1 MNLATVIDPHPA
13 EAVAIISRGRTTTY
27 GELREQ
33 VGRLRGGLV
42 RLGVQPGDRVGLV
55 AANNW
60 YFVVGYLATL
70 GVGAVAVPLNPASPA
85 PEIERELDTVGASV
99 VLAGPAGRAAVS
111 GLRRERVPSLRQVV
125 SMEDQPVDGSV
136 TLSDLMGGDPAPIV
150 DRSPGDLAALMF
162 TSGTAGAPKAAML
175 SHRNL
180 LSNIEQCQA
189 FAGRMQGPD
198 DVVLGVLP
206 FSHIFGLNV
215 VLGLSLAAG
224 STVVTIERFD
234 PASAREAIERHGI
247 TIASGP
253 PMMWAAWSSMPDAS
267 PEAFASLRVAVS
279 GAARLDPSTR
289 AAVRT
294 RLGLHLDEGYGL
306 TEASPVVSS
315 GIGVDAPDG
324 SVGVPLPGVN
334 VRLVDAAGHD
344 ALVGDAGEIWVQGPN
359 VFLGYWEAPEA
370 TAAALTDDGWLRT
383 GDIAV
388 VDDRGYLYLVD
399 RIKDL
404 IIVSGFN
411 VYPVEVEEAIA
422 SHPAVAQVAV
432 LGVPHP
438 HTGEAVKAYVVP
450 VAGVPVEEDDII
462 AHVEGLLA
470 RYKCPQKVMFVDTLP
485 QTPAGK
491 ILRRELS

>member
-1 MNLATVIDPHPA
+1 
-13 EAVAIISRGRTTTY
+13 
-27 GELREQ
+27 
-33 VGRLRGGLV
+33 
-42 RLGVQPGDRVGLV
+42 
-55 AANNW
+55 
-60 YFVVGYLATL
+60 
-70 GVGAVAVPLNPASPA
+70 
-85 PEIERELDTVGASV
+85 
-99 VLAGPAGRAAVS
+99 
-111 GLRRERVPSLRQVV
+111 
-125 SMEDQPVDGSV
+125 
-136 TLSDLMGGDPAPIV
+136 
-150 DRSPGDLAALMF
+150 
-162 TSGTAGAPKAAML
+162 
-175 SHRNL
+175 
-180 LSNIEQCQA
+180 
-189 FAGRMQGPD
+189 
-198 DVVLGVLP
+198 
-206 FSHIFGLNV
+206 
-215 VLGLSLAAG
+215 
-224 STVVTIERFD
+224 
-234 PASAREAIERHGI
+234 
-247 TIASGP
+247 
-253 PMMWAAWSSMPDAS
+253 
-267 PEAFASLRVAVS
+267 
-279 GAARLDPSTR
+279 
-289 AAVRT
+289 
-294 RLGLHLDEGYGL
+294 
-306 TEASPVVSS
+306 
-315 GIGVDAPDG
+315 
-324 SVGVPLPGVN
+324 
-334 VRLVDAAGHD
+334 VDAAGHD

>member
-1 MNLATVIDPHPA
+1 
-13 EAVAIISRGRTTTY
+13 
-27 GELREQ
+27 
-33 VGRLRGGLV
+33 
-42 RLGVQPGDRVGLV
+42 
-55 AANNW
+55 
-60 YFVVGYLATL
+60 
-70 GVGAVAVPLNPASPA
+70 
-85 PEIERELDTVGASV
+85 
-99 VLAGPAGRAAVS
+99 
-111 GLRRERVPSLRQVV
+111 
-125 SMEDQPVDGSV
+125 
-136 TLSDLMGGDPAPIV
+136 
-150 DRSPGDLAALMF
+150 
-162 TSGTAGAPKAAML
+162 
-175 SHRNL
+175 
-180 LSNIEQCQA
+180 
-189 FAGRMQGPD
+189 
-198 DVVLGVLP
+198 
-206 FSHIFGLNV
+206 
-215 VLGLSLAAG
+215 
-224 STVVTIERFD
+224 
-234 PASAREAIERHGI
+234 
-247 TIASGP
+247 
-253 PMMWAAWSSMPDAS
+253 
-267 PEAFASLRVAVS
+267 
-279 GAARLDPSTR
+279 
-289 AAVRT
+289 
-294 RLGLHLDEGYGL
+294 
-306 TEASPVVSS
+306 
-315 GIGVDAPDG
+315 
-324 SVGVPLPGVN
+324 VN

-370 TAAALTDDGWLRT
+370 TAAALTEDGWLRT

-411 VYPVEVEEAIA
+411 VYPVEVEEAIT